1 MTKHPQPRSDS
12 RSTKRAIILRRLRDD
27 RVDRPCGALSLE
39 LRYIWPGM
47 RRLLIASG
55 LLALPSVLALMLP
68 IADAS
73 VRREPIHVSPSFGS
87 PSAVFVVSFRAPQRA
102 GRNGSSQRHD
112 VITASAPRGAG
123 DCIESIDVRAPSAPA
138 GARVRVS
145 LDSRNLGGSWCLGA
159 YHGRIEELQDPACRP
174 DKRCPSHAVMRGIV
188 GRFTLH
194 VGRGAQPSSTS
205 GSSGTL
211 PPGSSPSPSG
221 TSPPSPSTSPTGGTD
236 TTPPTFS
243 GLQSAYYC
251 TGGPVR
257 PSETT
262 PYTLTWQAA
271 TDDFT
276 PSSAIVYDVFVAHTT
291 GGEDFS
297 HPTWTTPPGVT
308 TYTTTNLP
316 SEGTYFVVRARDEA
330 GNDDQNKVEREGG
343 NLCL

>member
-1 MTKHPQPRSDS
+1 MTKHPQPQS
-12 RSTKRAIILRRLRDD
+12 LRDDD
-27 RVDRPCGALSLE
+27 RVDHPCGAPSTE
-39 LRYIWPGM
+39 LRYVWSVM
-47 RRLLIASG
+47 RRPLIVSA
-55 LLALPSVLALMLP
+55 LFALPSVLALMLP

-73 VRREPIHVSPSFGS
+73 VRREPIHVSPSSGS
-87 PSAVFVVSFRAPQRA
+87 PSAVFIVSFRAPRQT
-102 GRNGSSQRHD
+102 GRNGSSQRYD
-112 VITASAPRGAG
+112 VITASAPKGASG
-123 DCIESIDVRAPSAPA
+123 DCIKSIDVRVPDAPA

-145 LDSRNLGGSWCLGA
+145 LDRRNLGGSLCPGV
-159 YHGRIEELQDPACRP
+159 YHGRIEEFQAPACRP
-174 DKRCPSHAVMRGIV
+174 GKRCPSHAVTRGIV

-194 VGRGAQPSSTS
+194 VGRGAEPSSTGGS
-205 GSSGTL
+205 GGAP

-221 TSPPSPSTSPTGGTD
+221 TYPPSPGTPPPGGID

-257 PSETT
+257 PAETT

-276 PSSAIVYDVFVAHTT
+276 PSSAIVYDVFVAHTP

-308 TYTTTNLP
+308 TYTTANLP
-316 SEGTYFVVRARDEA
+316 SEGTYFVVRARDQA
-330 GNDDQNKVEREGG
+330 GNEDQNKVEREGG